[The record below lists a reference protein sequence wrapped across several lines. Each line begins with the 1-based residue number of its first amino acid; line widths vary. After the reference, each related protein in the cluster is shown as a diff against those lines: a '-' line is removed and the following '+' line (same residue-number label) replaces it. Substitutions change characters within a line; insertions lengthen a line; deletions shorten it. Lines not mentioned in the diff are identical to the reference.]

1 MQKII
6 SQVRRAV
13 EDFDMI
19 AAGDRIAVGVSGG
32 KDSLL
37 TLWALAE
44 LRRFY
49 PKPFEVEA
57 ITLDMGSSLNFSQ
70 VESFCENLNVPFTI
84 VPTNIFEVVFEVRKE
99 THPCSLCAKMR
110 RGALHGAAIE
120 RGCKKV
126 ALGHHLDDAVETFM
140 LSLFFE
146 GRVSCFRP
154 VTYLDRKDITL
165 LRPLLY
171 VEETQVRKAAVKL
184 DLPIVV
190 NPCPANGYTKRQ
202 EVKELLI
209 SLEETYPDLRHKIFG
224 AMKRYP
230 LQGWECE
237 SPVDRTQEK

>member
-1 MQKII
+1 MQKIL
-6 SQVRRAV
+6 SLVRRAV
-13 EDFDMI
+13 DDFGML
-19 AAGDRIAVGVSGG
+19 GDGDKVAVGVSGG

-49 PKPFEVEA
+49 PNAFQVEA
-57 ITLDMGSSLNFSQ
+57 ITLDMGSGQDFST
-70 VESFCENLNVPFTI
+70 VKSFCASLDVPYTI
-84 VPTNIFEVVFEVRKE
+84 VPTQIFEVVFEIRKE

-110 RGALHGAAIE
+110 RGALHEAAVS
-120 RGCKKV
+120 RGIHKV
-126 ALGHHLDDAVETFM
+126 ALGHHFDDAVETFM
-140 LSLFFE
+140 LSLFYE

-171 VEETQVRKAAVKL
+171 VEESQVRKATRAL
-184 DLPIVV
+184 NLPVV
-190 NPCPANGYTKRQ
+190 ENPCPANGFTKRQ

-209 SLEETYPDLRHKIFG
+209 TLEKTYPDLRNKIFG

-230 LQGWECE
+230 LDGWE
-237 SPVDRTQEK
+237 EK

>member
-1 MQKII
+1 MQKIL
-6 SQVRRAV
+6 SLVRRAV
-13 EDFDMI
+13 DDFDML
-19 AAGDRIAVGVSGG
+19 GDGDKVAVGVSGG

-49 PKPFEVEA
+49 PNAFQVEA
-57 ITLDMGSSLNFSQ
+57 ITLDMGSGQDFSA
-70 VESFCENLNVPFTI
+70 VESFCASLDVPYTI
-84 VPTNIFEVVFEVRKE
+84 VPTQIFEVVFEIRKE

-110 RGALHGAAIE
+110 RGALHEAAVS
-120 RGCKKV
+120 RGIHKV
-126 ALGHHLDDAVETFM
+126 ALGHHFDDAVETFM
-140 LSLFFE
+140 LSLFYE

-171 VEETQVRKAAVKL
+171 VEESQVRKATRAL
-184 DLPIVV
+184 NLPVV
-190 NPCPANGYTKRQ
+190 ENPCPANGFTKRQ

-209 SLEETYPDLRHKIFG
+209 TLEKTYPDLRNKIFG

-230 LQGWECE
+230 LDGWE
-237 SPVDRTQEK
+237 EK